1 MEQNRYRRTM
11 IIVNSIQELKEVL
24 RPDEGCAVAIGKF
37 DGMHLG
43 HRALLDEVIRK
54 KEEGLTAAVVTF
66 DPSPEVYFGFNT
78 DGELLTRSEKRIAL
92 AQIGTDILFELP
104 FNRETA
110 ATEPSEFV
118 RTVLCGGLHARFIA
132 AGSDLS
138 FGNKG
143 SGNFELLEA
152 LSPEYGYTARL
163 VDKIAYKDR
172 PISSTRIR
180 SYIKQGRMEDAA
192 SCLGSPYSFTGD
204 VVHGKALGRTIDI
217 PTANIDPEEG
227 KLLPPFGVYYSNIL
241 IDRRVFHGMTN
252 IGRKPTVKDNNV
264 VNLETYLYDCHE
276 DLYGQKITVQLLHY
290 RRPEHRFSDIEQLKE
305 TMEQDVLAGRDFF
318 KEQ

>member
-1 MEQNRYRRTM
+1 
-11 IIVNSIQELKEVL
+11 
-24 RPDEGCAVAIGKF
+24 
-37 DGMHLG
+37 
-43 HRALLDEVIRK
+43 
-54 KEEGLTAAVVTF
+54 
-66 DPSPEVYFGFNT
+66 
-78 DGELLTRSEKRIAL
+78 
-92 AQIGTDILFELP
+92 
-104 FNRETA
+104 
-110 ATEPSEFV
+110 
-118 RTVLCGGLHARFIA
+118 
-132 AGSDLS
+132 
-138 FGNKG
+138 
-143 SGNFELLEA
+143 
-152 LSPEYGYTARL
+152 
-163 VDKIAYKDR
+163 
-172 PISSTRIR
+172 
-180 SYIKQGRMEDAA
+180 MEDAA
-192 SCLGSPYSFTGD
+192 SCLGSPYFFTGD